1 LLPVAAVIAQSV
13 IPQQHGHQRVVG
25 TAAGGTSRHCRA
37 AGSAPQPCNGLIWAQ
52 HTSDFAA
59 ALVQMF
65 TKTGRAS
72 QISLVKEIT
81 IGLTIGAAL
90 GLWWQT

>member
-1 LLPVAAVIAQSV
+1 MSGKAVIKA
-13 IPQQHGHQRVVG
+13 
-25 TAAGGTSRHCRA
+25 T
-37 AGSAPQPCNGLIWAQ
+37 
-52 HTSDFAA
+52 
-59 ALVQMF
+59 QMF

-90 GLWWQT
+90 GLWWQTAHWDMAKKWENFYAAEEIKRQEAKSQQA